1 MFHKGE
7 IPFVRLLIP
16 LILGISFG
24 WFLPEPIVLQWG
36 IISLV
41 FILVAFTLLLV
52 FYKRAPL
59 YRYPWILGVTVHA
72 FLLLLGYF
80 LCLKVDERGDPKY
93 FTADAD
99 ALVLQITNEPKS
111 NGLNIRFQAD
121 VVQRLKNKTF
131 YQTKGKLMVTLKM
144 DSIRPLHL
152 MYGDLLLA
160 PAKFNEVDPPFNPAE
175 FDFKNHLANR
185 QIYHQAFINQ
195 QQVIVLKRNVEI
207 SIISFALKL
216 RKKLV
221 DKFYTYLP
229 NKEVASLAS
238 ALILGYR
245 TDLSK
250 EVLHTYSQTG
260 TMHVLAVSG
269 MHVGIVFLV
278 LIFLLKPLSR
288 NPNTKLLGAILMILS
303 IWFYALITGFSPS
316 VCRASTMLSF
326 VVLGKAFGKSQNTYN
341 LLAISAFFLLLYHP
355 LYLFDVS
362 FQLSYLAVIG
372 LVYLHPKIY
381 QMLFLKNKLLDCIWS
396 YSALSIAAQ
405 LTTFPISIY
414 YFHQF
419 PLYFLLSNLLI
430 VLPVTLLMYLGIAFL
445 LVPFA
450 ILLKPLGLILNGII
464 LFTNIGLQYIQ
475 ELPFAS
481 LGGMWMGS
489 WQCVL
494 MYTMIS
500 CFTWLCMEA
509 NKKAFFVFM
518 GLMIVWSFSITYQ
531 VIQNQN
537 RHELIFYS
545 LRRNTAIAHIFQ
557 GKGTLVTDIS
567 STNKTVDFSIQ
578 PTLSSK
584 GANLDKRVSLSDS
597 ACSPIYKVYPNFMQF
612 GNFKILRWSPTLD
625 SVRYTKQIRVDALL
639 LSGNPKAKLSD
650 ILATV
655 NCSMLLIDGSNVDHR
670 IKKWQAEAHLL
681 QIPFR
686 VLKYEKAFVVKL

>member
-16 LILGISFG
+16 LILGVGFG

-36 IISLV
+36 IISLI
-41 FILVAFTLLLV
+41 FILAVFTLLLI
-52 FYKRAPL
+52 FYKRAL
-59 YRYPWILGVTVHA
+59 FYRYPWILGVTVHV
-72 FLLLLGYF
+72 FLFLVGYL
-80 LCLKVDERGDPKY
+80 LCLKADERDDPKY

-111 NGLNIRFQAD
+111 NGSNMRFQTD
-121 VVQRLKNKTF
+121 VVQCLKNKIF
-131 YQTKGKLMVTLKM
+131 YQTKGKLMVMLKM
-144 DSIRPLHL
+144 DSIHPLHL
-152 MYGDLLLA
+152 MYGNLLLV
-160 PAKFNEVDPPFNPAE
+160 PAKFNEVDPPLNPAE
-175 FDFKNHLANR
+175 FDFKNHLAAR

-195 QQVIVLKRNVEI
+195 QQVIVLKRNVEL
-207 SIISFALKL
+207 SIISFALKF

-229 NKEVASLAS
+229 DKEVASLAS

-278 LIFLLKPLSR
+278 LNFLLKPLSR
-288 NPNTKLLGAILMILS
+288 NPNTKFLGAILMILS

-316 VCRASTMLSF
+316 VCRAAMMLSF

-341 LLAISAFFLLLYHP
+341 LLAISAFFLLLYNP
-355 LYLFDVS
+355 LYLFDVG

-381 QMLFLKNKLLDCIWS
+381 QMLYLKNRLLDCIWS

-405 LTTFPISIY
+405 LATFPISIY

-430 VLPVTLLMYLGIAFL
+430 VLPVTLLMYLGITFL
-445 LVPFA
+445 VIPLTF
-450 ILLKPLGLILNGII
+450 LLKPLGLILNGII

-475 ELPFAS
+475 KFPFAS
-481 LGGMWMGS
+481 LGGMWMSS

-494 MYTMIS
+494 IYTMII

-509 NKKAFFVFM
+509 NKKVFFVFM
-518 GLMIVWSFSITYQ
+518 GFMIVWSFSITYQ

-545 LRRNTAIAHIFQ
+545 LRKNTAIAHIFQ
-557 GKGTLVTDIS
+557 GKGTVVTDIS
-567 STNKTVDFSIQ
+567 STNKTFDFSIQ

-584 GANLDKRVSLSDS
+584 GASLDKRVFLSDS
-597 ACSPIYKVYPNFMQF
+597 ARSLVYKVYPNFMQF

-625 SVRYTKQIRVDALL
+625 SVRYTKQIRVNALL

-650 ILATV
+650 ILAAV
-655 NCSMLLIDGSNVDHR
+655 NCSMLLIDGSNADHR
-670 IKKWQAEAHLL
+670 IKKWQAEAQLL
-681 QIPFR
+681 QIPCR
-686 VLKYEKAFVVKL
+686 VLKHEKAFVVKL